1 MGTKPIVRFCLA
13 LTISAAMLLEITAP
27 HMAMADAAQR
37 TESTLLN
44 DKQSQS
50 TKTISTQ
57 VKNIPTLK
65 LDNNLASMTKK
76 RTIKA
81 RFKLPKGTNI
91 KKISW
96 TYGGKPLS
104 EWKSY
109 KDHDYNGAPF
119 ITVTQVK
126 AENGEVTANINFGL
140 TYGTENLAEPSLQRP
155 LYASLMGTYE
165 LVAAV
170 NGKTVAQAPIK
181 LVPYDSFRTYDEL
194 EAGD

>member
-1 MGTKPIVRFCLA
+1 MGTKPIVKFCLA

-37 TESTLLN
+37 AKSTLLN
-44 DKQSQS
+44 DKQSQP

-57 VKNIPTLK
+57 GENTRTLK
-65 LDNNLASMTKK
+65 LDNNVASMTKK

-91 KKISW
+91 KKIRW

-109 KDHDYNGAPF
+109 KNGDYNGAPLS
-119 ITVTQVK
+119 Q
-126 AENGEVTANINFGL
+126 L
-140 TYGTENLAEPSLQRP
+140 LR
-155 LYASLMGTYE
+155 
-165 LVAAV
+165 
-170 NGKTVAQAPIK
+170 
-181 LVPYDSFRTYDEL
+181 
-194 EAGD
+194 

>member
-1 MGTKPIVRFCLA
+1 MGTRPIVRFYLA

-109 KDHDYNGAPF
+109 KDHDYNGAPLSPLLRSKQKTEKSLP
-119 ITVTQVK
+119 ISILVLLTVRKILPNRVCSVHCT
-126 AENGEVTANINFGL
+126 
-140 TYGTENLAEPSLQRP
+140 PH
-155 LYASLMGTYE
+155 
-165 LVAAV
+165 
-170 NGKTVAQAPIK
+170 
-181 LVPYDSFRTYDEL
+181 
-194 EAGD
+194 